1 MSAKIS
7 NPELKKVVQR
17 VLVNLQAN
25 RKVTGQLRGFD
36 LFLNLVLDDAHDES
50 VAGEKSKIGQTV
62 GGQRAQMRRPI
73 SLYLL
78 QVSLS
83 IASPIA
89 SPITILHKEHPPG
102 TTLFYVQL
110 IISISLVLSG
120 GLFAGLTL
128 GILSL
133 DDLNLKVLET
143 SGESQTE
150 RDHAK
155 RLINLLSLGRHWIL
169 SVLLLSNSVV
179 NEALPIFLDSILGGG
194 YSAIFI
200 STASIF
206 MFGEIIPQSIC
217 ARHGLAIG
225 SFFSPLVLILCYL
238 TSPITYPLSK
248 LLDFILGSQHDTT
261 YKKAELKSFLNLHR
275 YGVEPLQ
282 DDEIN
287 IMEACLSLNEKK
299 VMDIMTPIED
309 VYKLSSDQVV
319 DGVVI
324 DKILHH
330 GYSRIPIHTPNNPT
344 RFIGML
350 LVKKLIKYDP
360 EDKWLVSDFALS
372 VLPEALPNI
381 SCFQALDYFQTGR
394 AHLLVITEHPGDLQG
409 RGVLGVATLEDVLE
423 EILGEEII
431 DESDRIM
438 DNRSKRRVVRTHQY
452 IKGIYERQKAVRRG
466 SLPESST
473 KSTNSRAESPVANF
487 RKKHGT
493 STPSTSTMEY
503 ARPSA
508 TVMDSS
514 HPISSTNTNTNTNTN
529 STVANMS
536 NEDLVEN
543 LTDENTALIK
553 SPAARHPTNSS
564 NRAKFTTSVV
574 GSPTHSE
581 RDNNNYGS
589 VA

>member
-1 MSAKIS
+1 MDK
-7 NPELKKVVQR
+7 R
-17 VLVNLQAN
+17 VLVHLQAN

-36 LFLNLVLDDAHDES
+36 LFLNLVLDDAQDES
-50 VAGEKSKIGQTV
+50 AAGEKVKMGQTV
-62 GGQRAQMRRPI
+62 IRGNSVTSMESLEAIPKQRTWGQRQAHMRRPI
-73 SLYLL
+73 SLNLL
-78 QVSLS
+78 QTTLTL
-83 IASPIA
+83 ASPIR
-89 SPITILHKEHPPG
+89 ILHKELSNKPDHPPG
-102 TTLFYVQL
+102 TSLFYVQL
-110 IISISLVLSG
+110 LISICLVLSG

-143 SGESQTE
+143 SGESVQE
-150 RDHAK
+150 REHAR
-155 RLINLLSLGRHWIL
+155 RLLKLLSLGRHWIL
-169 SVLLLSNSVV
+169 SVLLLSNSIV

-194 YSAIFI
+194 YSAII
-200 STASIF
+200 LSTASIF

-225 SFFSPLVLILCYL
+225 SFFSPLVLVLCYV

-248 LLDFILGSQHDTT
+248 LLDYVLGSQHDTT

-299 VMDIMTPIED
+299 VLDIMTPIED
-309 VYKLSSDQVV
+309 VYTLSSDQVV
-319 DGVVI
+319 DEVVI

-360 EDKWLVSDFALS
+360 EDKWRVSDFALS

-394 AHLLVITEHPGDLQG
+394 AHLLVITEHPGDTQG

-466 SLPESST
+466 SLPEST
-473 KSTNSRAESPVANF
+473 ANSRSDSPVANF
-487 RKKHGT
+487 RKKLGT
-493 STPSTSTMEY
+493 STPVSGAMEHG
-503 ARPSA
+503 P
-508 TVMDSS
+508 
-514 HPISSTNTNTNTNTN
+514 TN
-529 STVANMS
+529 STVANMT
-536 NEDLVEN
+536 NEDLVET
-543 LTDENTALIK
+543 LTPNADENSHLIK
-553 SPAARHPTNSS
+553 SPVARHPHISTNRNSKLQ
-564 NRAKFTTSVV
+564 NSVV
-574 GSPTHSE
+574 GSPSNS
-581 RDNNNYGS
+581 DKNNYGS
-589 VA
+589 TQ

>member
-1 MSAKIS
+1 MGT
-7 NPELKKVVQR
+7 ETRLKY
-17 VLVNLQAN
+17 LVRIIYFPLD
-25 RKVTGQLRGFD
+25 FD
-36 LFLNLVLDDAHDES
+36 FLHNYHH
-50 VAGEKSKIGQTV
+50 
-62 GGQRAQMRRPI
+62 QMRRPL
-73 SLYLL
+73 SLNLL
-78 QVSLS
+78 QVGLTL
-83 IASPIA
+83 ASPIK
-89 SPITILHKEHPPG
+89 ILHKQASKPDHPPG

-110 IISISLVLSG
+110 LISVCLVLSG

-143 SGESQTE
+143 SGESE
-150 RDHAK
+150 VEKEHARK
-155 RLINLLSLGRHWIL
+155 LLKLLSLGRHWIL

-194 YSAIFI
+194 YTAIVL

-206 MFGEIIPQSIC
+206 IFGEIIPQSIC

-225 SFFSPLVLILCYL
+225 SYFSPLVLMLCYA

-248 LLDFILGSQHDTT
+248 LLDHLLGSQHDTT

-299 VMDIMTPIED
+299 VTDIMTPIED
-309 VYKLSSDQVV
+309 VYTLPSDQVV
-319 DGVVI
+319 DETVI

-360 EDKWLVSDFALS
+360 EDKWFVSDFALS

-394 AHLLVITEHPGDLQG
+394 AHLLVITEHPGDMLG

-438 DNRSKRRVVRTHQY
+438 DNRTKRRVVRTHQY

-466 SLPESST
+466 SLPESTSH
-473 KSTNSRAESPVANF
+473 SRAESPVVQIK
-487 RKKHGT
+487 RKLGT
-493 STPSTSTMEY
+493 STPVSNAMVSN
-503 ARPSA
+503 P
-508 TVMDSS
+508 
-514 HPISSTNTNTNTNTN
+514 SSTAANMTNEDIVEN
-529 STVANMS
+529 ST
-536 NEDLVEN
+536 
-543 LTDENTALIK
+543 DERAPLIN
-553 SPAARHPTNSS
+553 SPAPRYPANRTKLQNSI
-564 NRAKFTTSVV
+564 V
-574 GSPTHSE
+574 GSPPSDTQ
-581 RDNNNYGS
+581 NNYGS
-589 VA
+589 L